1 MPLLSFLIAFPL
13 VAAVILLLVRS
24 DKQRH
29 VIVKIAAAVVAATAV
44 ITAAVFFKSGTV
56 NIKINSEAFSRIVLI
71 LEIVL
76 CGVIAFLSFRAKR
89 ILVGLLSITETA
101 LIVWFELAVGESLT
115 VQADVVI
122 DHLVIIMILIVGII
136 GSTITVYALGYMKDF
151 QEKEKDVADRRPFFF
166 FVMYLFLAAMFGLV
180 LSNNLLNMYFCWE
193 VTSFSSFLLI
203 GYTGTKEAEHN
214 SFRALWMNLLG
225 GLAFAVAIV
234 MLGCYDG
241 TVEISR
247 MIILGTKG
255 ADVVL
260 PAALLVFAGLT
271 KAAQMPFSSWLVGA
285 MVAPTPTSALL
296 HSSTM
301 VKAGVFLIIRLGP
314 VLGNNMA
321 GILAMFAGSFTFLF
335 ASFAAISQS
344 NGKKVLAYSTI
355 SNLGLIVCCAGI
367 GTFES
372 EWTAI
377 MLVIFHAVSKSLM
390 FLTVGTAEHHVGSRN
405 IECFDGLFTKMPQ
418 LATCMVL
425 GICAMFLAP
434 FGMLISKWAAIK
446 AFVDSG
452 HALLLFALVFGSAAT
467 LFFWAKWLGK
477 ITAIVPEQKN
487 VEKTVHGEEWFAI
500 KGLSILTVITCV
512 FFPMISSSVVVP
524 YLKDIFHAAT
534 EVISEGNLITMS
546 LMVIILVL
554 LPVISSGHNKKKHTS
569 INLSGVNAGSDVA
582 FRGSISDTVP
592 LSLRNW
598 YLEDLFGEKKV
609 MSLGNVVNIVTI
621 AVVFSLLFGGMFHV

>member
-1 MPLLSFLIAFPL
+1 MYLLGFLVGFPAIAAL
-13 VAAVILLLVRS
+13 ILLLVHD
-24 DKQRH
+24 DKTRH
-29 VIVKIAAAVVAATAV
+29 VIVKVAASVVAATAV
-44 ITAAVFFKSGTV
+44 LTAVTYFNSGTV
-56 NIKINSEAFSRIVLI
+56 SVKINGELFAHVVLA
-71 LEIVL
+71 LEVVL
-76 CGVIAFLSFRAKR
+76 CAVIVYLSFRAKR
-89 ILVGLLSITETA
+89 ILIGLLSVAETA
-101 LIVWFELAVGESLT
+101 LIVWFELTAGDRLHIR
-115 VQADVVI
+115 ADIVV
-122 DHLVIIMILIVGII
+122 DHFVLIMIVIVGIV
-136 GSTITVYALGYMKDF
+136 GSIITVYALGYMQDF
-151 QEKEKDVADRRPFFF
+151 QAQKPEVPDHRPFFF

-193 VTSFSSFLLI
+193 ITSLSSFLLI
-203 GYTGTKEAEHN
+203 GYTGTEEAEHN

-225 GLAFAVAIV
+225 GLAFAIAIAL
-234 MLGCYDG
+234 LGYRNG
-241 TVEISR
+241 TVEISQ
-247 MIILGTKG
+247 MIVLGQKG
-255 ADVVL
+255 TNVIL

-301 VKAGVFLIIRLGP
+301 VKAGVFLIIRLSP
-314 VLGNNMA
+314 ILGNNAA
-321 GILAMFAGSFTFLF
+321 GLLAMFAGGMTFLF

-372 EWTAI
+372 AWTAI

-405 IECFDGLFTKMPQ
+405 IESFDGLFSEMPQ
-418 LATCMVL
+418 LATCMIL

-434 FGMLISKWAAIK
+434 FGMLISKWAAVK

-452 HALLLFALVFGSAAT
+452 HPLLILSLVFGSAAT

-477 ITAIVPEQKN
+477 ITAVVPGKAN

-500 KGLSILTVITCV
+500 KGLACLTVVACV
-512 FFPMISSSVVVP
+512 LFPLISSAVVVP
-524 YLKDIFHAAT
+524 YLKGVFHTVT
-534 EVISEGNLITMS
+534 EVISEDNLLIMS
-546 LMVIILVL
+546 LMVVL
-554 LPVISSGHNKKKHTS
+554 LIVLPAVAFGRSKKKPAA
-569 INLSGVNAGSDVA
+569 INLSGENIGSSMT
-582 FRGSISDTVP
+582 FRGSMGASVP

-598 YLEDLFGEKKV
+598 YLEDWFGERKV
-609 MSLGNVVNIVTI
+609 MTAGNIVNIVAI
-621 AVVFSLLFGGMFHV
+621 VVAFSMLFGGMIHV